1 MAPKKK
7 FTKEQLVAAAFEIAL
22 TEGVEQITIRKVA
35 ERTGSSIAPIY
46 VNFADVDQL
55 KHEVVR
61 KIYEVSQQ
69 MLMTCYSPDPFL
81 NIGIASIKFARQYPV
96 LFNELLTL
104 RGQGRYLDA
113 VQVPPHDMLREMKRA
128 PELEG
133 LPEEELMT
141 IMFKLQVF
149 QMGLSVMDVNQ
160 LLPEHCDEEQ
170 LIGMLASTGKDL
182 IMAAHHRLRE
192 REASDKESKR
202 EE

>member
-7 FTKEQLVAAAFEIAL
+7 FTKEQLVAAALEIAQ
-22 TEGVEQITIRKVA
+22 TEGVDQITIRKVA
-35 ERTGSSIAPIY
+35 ERIGGSIAPIY
-46 VNFADVDQL
+46 VNFADVDEL

-61 KIYEVSQQ
+61 KIYEISHH
-69 MLMTCYSPDPFL
+69 MLMTRYSPDPFL
-81 NIGIASIKFARQYPV
+81 NIGIASLKFARQYPV

-113 VQVPPHDMLREMKRA
+113 VQVPPQDMLREMNRV

-133 LPEEELMT
+133 LPEEELMA
-141 IMFKLQVF
+141 IMSKLQVF

-160 LLPEHCDEEQ
+160 LLPEHWNEER
-170 LIGMLASTGKDL
+170 LIEMLASTGKDL
-182 IMAAHHRLRE
+182 ITAAHHRLQE
-192 REASDKESKR
+192 REASAKESKQ